1 MNNLEKGI
9 TLTRLLRK
17 ITNSVLNQNIFKKKK
32 SFASKLN
39 ILLGKRVTKEIKLQ
53 TQGHLYI
60 YIKKIKYNA
69 SQKMKQKQF
78 KFIQLFLAA

>member
-17 ITNSVLNQNIFKKKK
+17 ITNSVLNQNIFKKK

-39 ILLGKRVTKEIKLQ
+39 FLLGKRVTKEIKLQ

-60 YIKKIKYNA
+60 YIKTK
-69 SQKMKQKQF
+69 
-78 KFIQLFLAA
+78 